1 MHRIHSCLGLPRV
14 GLDSVLKTRY
24 TATSRRAV
32 PLHGARALKRSPA
45 KPESDVTS
53 SQDHPRCRSATCSA
67 CVVIP
72 ATYLLKSVLGFW
84 SFGATGGRHLPFL
97 LLYLSQTVDFEK
109 FRCDTGV

>member
-1 MHRIHSCLGLPRV
+1 MRRIHSCLGLPRV

-32 PLHGARALKRSPA
+32 PLHSARAQKRSPA
-45 KPESDVTS
+45 KPDSDVTS
-53 SQDHPRCRSATCSA
+53 SQDHPRCPSATCSA

-84 SFGATGGRHLPFL
+84 SFGATGGRQFALFVTL
-97 LLYLSQTVDFEK
+97 FVTNCGL
-109 FRCDTGV
+109 